1 MRSRDGRGA
10 LADDTLLAGVAVGD
24 DAAVDEF
31 INRFERRVYGTALAL
46 VGDRSLAQEVA
57 QDTFVR
63 VWRHAATYD
72 PRRGAVRTWV
82 LRITHN
88 LCVDALRVRRPVAV
102 DPMLLFDTADD
113 RGGSPE
119 RIAHAAA
126 VRAALAELPL
136 EQARAVVMA
145 AMYGYDARTI
155 AERDGVPLATAKTRI
170 RLGMAKL
177 RVGLAREE
185 EWAS

>member
-1 MRSRDGRGA
+1 MKSRDDRSE
-10 LADDTLLAGVAVGD
+10 LTDDTLLAGVAVGD

-31 INRFERRVYGTALAL
+31 ITRFERRVYGAAISL
-46 VGDRSLAQEVA
+46 VGDPSLAQEIA

-72 PRRGAVRTWV
+72 PRRGAVHTWV

-102 DPMLLFDTADD
+102 DPLLLFDLADD
-113 RGGSPE
+113 RAGVSE
-119 RIAHAAA
+119 RIAHAAT
-126 VRAALAELPL
+126 VRGALAELPA

-145 AMYGYDARTI
+145 AMFGYSARSI

-170 RLGMAKL
+170 RLGMGKL
-177 RVGLAREE
+177 RAHMARAEE
-185 EWAS
+185 GAA